1 MKNILTKFFFN
12 SWTKT
17 LFFICLCIG
26 LTYFIINNF
35 TEQLVSL
42 INWRKKET
50 WVMLSIMIPTILLLP
65 TFLNTFVFLKIVQI
79 ADNTKQQNTLL
90 KKQNVLLQ
98 QILENKNK

>member
-1 MKNILTKFFFN
+1 MKKIVTTIFFN

-17 LFFICLCIG
+17 LFFICLCIV

-35 TEQLVSL
+35 TDELVSL
-42 INWRKKET
+42 INLRKKET
-50 WVMLSIMIPTILLLP
+50 WVMLSVMIPTILLLP

-79 ADNTKQQNTLL
+79 ADNTKQQNTLI
-90 KKQNVLLQ
+90 KQQNVLLQ